1 MAVLLGVCNWV
12 HPLLQSPLCCK
23 ELKEAGLDAIQLDLG
38 SAEEIF
44 RCRRRAYSG
53 NGKKRRSYTAS
64 GLTL

>member
-12 HPLLQSPLCCK
+12 HPLLQSPSCCK
-23 ELKEAGLDAIQLDLG
+23 ELKEAGIDAIQLDLG
-38 SAEEIF
+38 SAEEDF
-44 RCRRRAYSG
+44 PLSAYSG

>member
-12 HPLLQSPLCCK
+12 HPLLQSPSCCK
-23 ELKEAGLDAIQLDLG
+23 ELKEAGLDAIQLDWVLRRK
-38 SAEEIF
+38 IF